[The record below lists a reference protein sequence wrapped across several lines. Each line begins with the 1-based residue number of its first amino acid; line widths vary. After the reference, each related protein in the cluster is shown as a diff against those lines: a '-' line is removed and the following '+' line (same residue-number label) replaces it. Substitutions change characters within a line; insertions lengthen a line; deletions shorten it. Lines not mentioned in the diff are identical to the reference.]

1 MKKHFSDD
9 LPKKYQEELSKCSTC
24 GFCHLFC
31 PVYAATDNLSSC
43 LLCRACLPSCS
54 SGMTTDEIVRL
65 GREASVNAKGSGIF
79 KRIIFDSIL
88 PYPERTIFFI
98 KAVFFIKR
106 LRIIWGFIWLTEK
119 LGVAS
124 EGLKFAATL
133 LEDMPREFFRKKHE
147 SHRSNLKTG
156 EKQVAYFPGCGFNY
170 LVPEV
175 GEATVQVIERLGYDV
190 VLPETVCCGLPP
202 YFYGYTLSTRELAK
216 KNIQTLEGFE
226 TILSDCGSCS
236 SFLKKYAEL
245 LSNDPEYAE
254 RASKLSG
261 RVIDSNEFIYNNI
274 DRLKFSSDV
283 SRLMSH
289 GLKVTYHDPCHLGR
303 YHGITD
309 EPREIIKAIP
319 GIEFVDLPE
328 SDWCCGGAGTYSITN
343 SAISMKILERKM
355 NNVRKTGADIL
366 VTSCPSCMIQLSHGV
381 KQFGLN
387 IKVVHVNQMLAS
399 VFRCPE
405 DDCY

>member
-1 MKKHFSDD
+1 
-9 LPKKYQEELSKCSTC
+9 
-24 GFCHLFC
+24 
-31 PVYAATDNLSSC
+31 
-43 LLCRACLPSCS
+43 
-54 SGMTTDEIVRL
+54 MTIDEIVRL
-65 GREASVNAKGSGIF
+65 GREALVNAKGPGIF
-79 KRIIFDSIL
+79 KRILFDSIL
-88 PYPERTIFFI
+88 PYPERTTFLI
-98 KAVFFIKR
+98 KAVFLIKR
-106 LRIIWGFIWLTEK
+106 MGIIRLAMK
-119 LGVAS
+119 LGIVSDA
-124 EGLKFAATL
+124 LNIAATL
-133 LEDMPREFFRKKHE
+133 IENMPKESLRKKYGRRR
-147 SHRSNLKTG
+147 SHLKTG
-156 EKQVAYFPGCGFNY
+156 KKQVAYSPGCGFNY

-175 GEATVQVIERLGYDV
+175 GEATIQVIERLGYEV
-190 VLPETVCCGLPP
+190 VLPETVCCGLPS
-202 YFYGYTLSTRELAK
+202 YLYGYTLSTMELAK

-226 TILSDCGSCS
+226 TVLTDCGSCS

-261 RVIDSNEFIYNNI
+261 RAIDSNEFIYNNI
-274 DRLKFSSDV
+274 DRLKFTSDV
-283 SRLMSH
+283 SPLTSH

-303 YHGITD
+303 YQGITD

-319 GIEFVDLPE
+319 CVEFVELPE

-343 SAISMKILERKM
+343 SVLSMKILERKM

-381 KQFGLN
+381 RRFGLD

-405 DDCY
+405 NDCYRSNL